1 MHIKKVNL
9 TLFKFDVILFMNDN
23 LILLTYVT
31 DNNIILV
38 IIINKD
44 RDETNQKY
52 SSERSDL

>member
-1 MHIKKVNL
+1 
-9 TLFKFDVILFMNDN
+9 MNDN